1 MLSNG
6 SMGLAWSV
14 SKEKVRDLVAG
25 IADSRYALPG
35 MNPDELK
42 IYTPVAG
49 LYYRLGN
56 YNAGLGNFAPVL
68 DIPALSKHF
77 NLGRCLVTE
86 NYGSIYDPVNDY
98 AERAIMEIEPEEKRR
113 QLLGTLQLARELAG
127 KIREV
132 SLLIALGTQNKVNYR
147 ILHLRP
153 A

>member
-6 SMGLAWSV
+6 LTGLAWSV
-14 SKEKVRDLVAG
+14 SKERLSGLVTG
-25 IADSRYALPG
+25 IAVSRYALPG

-42 IYTPVAG
+42 RYIPVAG

-77 NLGRCLVTE
+77 NGERCLATE

-132 SLLIALGTQNKVNYR
+132 NLLMALSMQDKVTYR
-147 ILHLRP
+147 ILHIKP